1 MEIDIGSIIMQ
12 KRKKKHVTQQELA
25 NFLGVSKAS
34 VSKWETGHSY
44 PDITLLPLL
53 GAYFDITI
61 DSLLAYEPQLSNHEI
76 QRIYATLKKSLNTKS
91 AEEVL
96 VTIRSFVRRYYS
108 CYPFVLQMG
117 LFLMNHADLL
127 PGKEEIQKYIKQAQ
141 ELFIHVRTQS
151 KDPELIVQA
160 SRYEAYS
167 SLTLNEFDQVL
178 KILGS
183 QTRIIFPVESLIAGA
198 QQKMGDEEQAITTL
212 QTAIYQYT
220 TIFISFFSN
229 YLQLLI
235 NKPKQFSETFSRGR
249 AFAELF
255 NFEELHPVVLMNF
268 QLSAIFGFAQMHD
281 EKAALQCLQD
291 FLKIM
296 KQTDFP
302 VELHGDDYF
311 NQVNGWLESLEI
323 GNQMPRDSMKVKESL
338 VEVVLDNPIFANF
351 NDQEQIKKIY
361 SELQK
366 IKEKD
371 GLK

>member
-1 MEIDIGSIIMQ
+1 M
-12 KRKKKHVTQQELA
+12 TQQELA

-61 DSLLAYEPQLSNHEI
+61 DSLLTYEPQLSNHEI
-76 QRIYATLKKSLNTKS
+76 QRIYATLKQALNTKS

-96 VTIRSFVRRYYS
+96 VMIRSFVRRYYS

-127 PGKEEIQKYIKQAQ
+127 PGKEEMQKYIKQAQ
-141 ELFIHVRTQS
+141 ELFVHVRTQS

-167 SLTLNEFDQVL
+167 SLSLNEFDQVL

-183 QTRIIFPVESLIAGA
+183 QTRSIVPAESLIAGA

-212 QTAIYQYT
+212 QTAIYQYA

-235 NKPKQFSETFSRGR
+235 NNPKQFLETFSRGS

-255 NFEELHPVVLMNF
+255 GFAELHPVVLMNF

-281 EKAALQCLQD
+281 EEAALRVLHD

-302 VELHGDDYF
+302 VELHGDAYF
-311 NQVNGWLESLEI
+311 NQVDGWLESLEI
-323 GNQMPRDSMKVKESL
+323 GNQLPRDSMKVKESL
-338 VEVVLDNPIFANF
+338 IEIVLGNPIFADF
-351 NDQEQIKKIY
+351 NDQEQIKEIY
-361 SELQK
+361 KELQK
-366 IKEKD
+366 IKAKD
-371 GLK
+371 AQNHA